1 MILGITDG
9 NGVMKDLIEYI
20 ARSLVDDADSVRV
33 EALGDENQSYE
44 LHVAAA
50 DRGKVIGRKGR
61 TAHAIRTILA
71 AASEGEDAR
80 PSLEI
85 VD

>member
-1 MILGITDG
+1 
-9 NGVMKDLIEYI
+9 MKDLIEYI
-20 ARSLVDDADSVRV
+20 ARSLVDDADAVRV
-33 EALGDENQSYE
+33 DALSDDDQSYE

-71 AASEGEDAR
+71 AACEGENVR

>member
-1 MILGITDG
+1 
-9 NGVMKDLIEYI
+9 MKNLIEYI

-33 EALGDENQSYE
+33 DVLSEEDQSYE

-71 AASEGEDAR
+71 AASEAEDAR

>member
-1 MILGITDG
+1 
-9 NGVMKDLIEYI
+9 MKDLIEYI
-20 ARSLVDDADSVRV
+20 ARSLVDDAEAVRV
-33 EALGDENQSYE
+33 DALSDEDQSYE

-61 TAHAIRTILA
+61 TAHAIRTIIA
-71 AASEGEDAR
+71 AACEGENVR

>member
-1 MILGITDG
+1 
-9 NGVMKDLIEYI
+9 MKDLIEYI
-20 ARSLVDDADSVRV
+20 ARSLVDDADAVQV
-33 EALGDENQSYE
+33 DALSDEDQSYE

-71 AASEGEDAR
+71 AACEGENVR

>member
-1 MILGITDG
+1 
-9 NGVMKDLIEYI
+9 MKDLIEYI
-20 ARSLVDDADSVRV
+20 ARSLVDDADAVQV
-33 EALGDENQSYE
+33 DALSEEDQSYE

-71 AASEGEDAR
+71 APCEGENVR

>member
-1 MILGITDG
+1 
-9 NGVMKDLIEYI
+9 VKDLLDYI
-20 ARSLVDDADSVRV
+20 AKGLVDHPDEVEISERSGGVWELRV
-33 EALGDENQSYE
+33 AEI
-44 LHVAAA
+44 

-61 TAHAIRTILA
+61 TAHAIRTLMVA
-71 AASEGEDAR
+71 AADGGET

>member
-1 MILGITDG
+1 
-9 NGVMKDLIEYI
+9 MKDLIEYI

-33 EALGDENQSYE
+33 DALDDDNQSYE

-71 AASEGEDAR
+71 AACEGEDAR